1 MIVNDSSSQLGEL
14 GLSLKPPKW
23 LRNAAKVVTGSKVN
37 VSVPTGAGPVNVDV
51 TKPGLVQSIAEK
63 LRNAK
68 VTITTGSPNP
78 DQPGGMTEYV
88 EQKLPGGWLTVG
100 AGAVAL
106 LLVMN
111 LARGRR

>member
-1 MIVNDSSSQLGEL
+1 
-14 GLSLKPPKW
+14 
-23 LRNAAKVVTGSKVN
+23 
-37 VSVPTGAGPVNVDV
+37 
-51 TKPGLVQSIAEK
+51 
-63 LRNAK
+63 
-68 VTITTGSPNP
+68 
-78 DQPGGMTEYV
+78 MTEYV